1 MYVYVQSNA
10 LTFPK
15 NIIQRV
21 LNLWMD
27 SPTKFLSQ
35 YVLIIEMMLEMVLRI
50 VYKMTKNI

>member
-35 YVLIIEMMLEMVLRI
+35 YVLIIEMMLEMVLI